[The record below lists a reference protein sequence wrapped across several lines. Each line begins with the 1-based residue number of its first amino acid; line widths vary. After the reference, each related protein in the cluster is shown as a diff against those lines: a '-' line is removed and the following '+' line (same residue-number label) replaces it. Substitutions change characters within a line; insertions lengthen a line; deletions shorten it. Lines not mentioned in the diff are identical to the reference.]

1 MTEPMPDWAREMVT
15 LYESE
20 AHSQFILHG
29 NVQDLFPLSGIGGR
43 RLGSLREFL
52 RTELLTNHEV
62 VLGYD
67 LGSGIRVE
75 KGKDPFT
82 GWSAYQ
88 ENPQLQRPPRQS
100 IEFLSHYFRY
110 CANLGRLG
118 KKRTHIACILD
129 AAHLVVP
136 AEGGMASH
144 ELNALALQIRD
155 WATEP
160 LLLEHP
166 LVTVLLADSLN
177 DLHPILANNPRAAQI
192 RIPLPSEQ
200 DLEHALAGSVK
211 EYPIALSGFP
221 VLSGPAHQLK
231 GASLSSVESLLK
243 TFEYR
248 KQPLRDQDLGEQKK
262 RLLERDCR
270 GLIEFIES
278 RRSLADL
285 HGLEPVKAWLR
296 QDLELWRKNE
306 IEALPKGYLICGPVG
321 TGKTFLVECLAGEA
335 GIPVV
340 KLRNFRDRWV
350 GSTEGNLET
359 IFRLIQALGR
369 CYVFVDEADQ
379 ALGRRESG
387 QGDSGLSGRVYAM
400 IAEEMGSSRSRGRV
414 IWILASS
421 RPDLIEVDL
430 KRPGRV
436 DVKIPLFPAATSE
449 EGTRLLRS
457 LLARRG
463 LDVSADE
470 LRALADRLPQFLT
483 PGAAEALAVKVYRT
497 VKTSTSTVSAALQAC
512 LTDYRNPVPADVL
525 RFQIEIAA
533 RESTD
538 ASFVPD
544 AFRSS

>member
-1 MTEPMPDWAREMVT
+1 M
-15 LYESE
+15 
-20 AHSQFILHG
+20 
-29 NVQDLFPLSGIGGR
+29 
-43 RLGSLREFL
+43 
-52 RTELLTNHEV
+52 
-62 VLGYD
+62 
-67 LGSGIRVE
+67 
-75 KGKDPFT
+75 
-82 GWSAYQ
+82 
-88 ENPQLQRPPRQS
+88 
-100 IEFLSHYFRY
+100 
-110 CANLGRLG
+110 
-118 KKRTHIACILD
+118 
-129 AAHLVVP
+129 
-136 AEGGMASH
+136 
-144 ELNALALQIRD
+144 
-155 WATEP
+155 
-160 LLLEHP
+160 
-166 LVTVLLADSLN
+166 
-177 DLHPILANNPRAAQI
+177 
-192 RIPLPSEQ
+192 
-200 DLEHALAGSVK
+200 
-211 EYPIALSGFP
+211 
-221 VLSGPAHQLK
+221 
-231 GASLSSVESLLK
+231 
-243 TFEYR
+243 
-248 KQPLRDQDLGEQKK
+248 
-262 RLLERDCR
+262 
-270 GLIEFIES
+270 
-278 RRSLADL
+278 
-285 HGLEPVKAWLR
+285 
-296 QDLELWRKNE
+296 
-306 IEALPKGYLICGPVG
+306 
-321 TGKTFLVECLAGEA
+321 ECLAGEA

-436 DVKIPLFPAATSE
+436 DGKIPLFPAATSE

-457 LLARRG
+457 LIARRG
-463 LDVSADE
+463 LEVSEDE
-470 LRALADRLPQFLT
+470 LCALADRVPQFLT

-497 VKTSTSTVSAALQAC
+497 VRTSTSTVSAALRAC